1 MVVYSKIPIDAI
13 VVTNQGIL
21 RPKNKKH
28 FNEVLTQAS
37 LSNKQV
43 FTVPEQATLAIDN
56 NWVSLDDLP
65 LGTPI
70 ENTLVEFFNP
80 DKRFEEVC
88 WCLGFLD
95 GNYDYH
101 RTARQLN
108 FARLERRS
116 TSLYRCVRLLNSKK
130 INVAFT
136 ATNDFT
142 RSYDDLVDEL
152 SNRTHVSNLYRL
164 IEVDI
169 YNLVSYLAGY
179 IDSSGLNTK
188 DKFYIDM
195 PNEEKARYMQKLFRL
210 ININSGICKANSEY
224 YLNIWSLDSTNKYI
238 EAMLKQS
245 SSINRATLNL
255 AIRRNKTT
263 LMSKTSLLTP
273 CYLYEIPCE
282 VEGLGPIVSIDGV
295 KVKLLYTQSY

>member
-1 MVVYSKIPIDAI
+1 MVVYSKIPADAI
-13 VVTNQGIL
+13 VVTDQGIL
-21 RPKNKKH
+21 RPKSKKC
-28 FNEVLTQAS
+28 FDEVLTQVS

-43 FTVPEQATLAIDN
+43 FAVPNQAALAIDN
-56 NWVSLDDLP
+56 SWVSLDDLP

-70 ENTLVEFFNP
+70 ENTLVEFLNP

-101 RTARQLN
+101 RTVRQLN

-116 TSLYRCVRLLNSKK
+116 TSLYRCVRILNSKK
-130 INVAFT
+130 IDVAFT
-136 ATNDFT
+136 ATNDLN

-152 SNRTHVSNLYRL
+152 SAKTHVSNLYRL

-263 LMSKTSLLTP
+263 IVSRTSLPTP

-282 VEGLGPIVSIDGV
+282 AKNLGPIVSIDGI
-295 KVKLLYTQSY
+295 KVKLPYTQSY